1 MSSNFIN
8 LNVRISLDNNDND
21 DHKIDPYKICKHI
34 QEYLDS
40 NVSYYDKNSQLYED
54 ARVVGYKLEFDSFN
68 PISFVDEDD
77 PCW

>member
-40 NVSYYDKNSQLYED
+40 NVSYYDRNT
-54 ARVVGYKLEFDSFN
+54 KL
-68 PISFVDEDD
+68 
-77 PCW
+77 